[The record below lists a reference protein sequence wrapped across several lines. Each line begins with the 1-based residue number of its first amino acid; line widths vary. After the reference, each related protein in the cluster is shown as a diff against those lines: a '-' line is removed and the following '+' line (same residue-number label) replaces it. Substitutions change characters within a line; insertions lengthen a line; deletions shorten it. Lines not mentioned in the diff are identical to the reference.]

1 MKLLHCL
8 IQNNIL
14 CITLSREFNSSHWLF
29 ISRLQ
34 SICRAHLR
42 FLFFL
47 LLIIQLHFF
56 YKFDLASFRH
66 THSIVSNSVK
76 RIYENSLPG
85 NVYIQA
91 KKLYASLCAQ
101 YHCGLFSTAEFDDE
115 Y

>member
-1 MKLLHCL
+1 
-8 IQNNIL
+8 
-14 CITLSREFNSSHWLF
+14 
-29 ISRLQ
+29 
-34 SICRAHLR
+34 
-42 FLFFL
+42 
-47 LLIIQLHFF
+47 
-56 YKFDLASFRH
+56 
-66 THSIVSNSVK
+66 VSNSVK